1 PEEPQKGLS
10 DLNVKLLELKRD
22 IIALAQ
28 SKPDDGTGID
38 LSSGLSQQLEN
49 IFKWGKA
56 TLTGSLTAP
65 MDIFSV
71 DRNLAERLE
80 EDARIDRAL
89 LEIQLAAAKL
99 QAHADRLQI

>member
-1 PEEPQKGLS
+1 MVQNKQLNSTAQTTTFAHYQQWDLPCEPRRG
-10 DLNVKLLELKRD
+10 
-22 IIALAQ
+22 
-28 SKPDDGTGID
+28 
-38 LSSGLSQQLEN
+38 QLEN

-56 TLTGSLTAP
+56 TLTGSVTAP